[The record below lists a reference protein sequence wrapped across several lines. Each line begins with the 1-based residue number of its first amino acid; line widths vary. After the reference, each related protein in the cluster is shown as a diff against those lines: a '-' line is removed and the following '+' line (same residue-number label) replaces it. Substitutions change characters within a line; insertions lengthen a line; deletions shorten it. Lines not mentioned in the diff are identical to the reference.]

1 MANTQNS
8 NSPATNATHQIGIVV
23 CMGLAIIGIFQIFT
37 NRLEDGIINII
48 IGSSLS
54 FSFFPF
60 DYDKAPR
67 WQKALVM
74 IYALLLLAGIAYILY
89 TGFTK

>member
-1 MANTQNS
+1 MTNLQNS

-23 CMGLAIIGIFQIFT
+23 CAGLAIIGIFQIFT

-54 FSFFPF
+54 FSFFQF
-60 DYDKAPR
+60 DYNKAPM
-67 WQKALVM
+67 WQKAIVM
-74 IYALLLLAGIAYILY
+74 IYGILLLVGIGYILY
-89 TGFTK
+89 TGFTR

>member
-1 MANTQNS
+1 MADTQNS
-8 NSPATNATHQIGIVV
+8 KSKELNITHQIGIVV
-23 CMGLAIIGIFQIFT
+23 SAGLAIIGVFQIFT

-60 DYDKAPR
+60 DYDKAPI
-67 WQKALVM
+67 WQKALVI
-74 IYALLLLAGIAYILY
+74 IYSLLLLVGIIYILY